1 MSEVTTNQVAE
12 LIAQLAAMT
21 AAASITPQ
29 TVAAVLEKM
38 RNLND
43 QEREKVIAVAEAYIE
58 EIQNT
63 GIPAE
68 KVLMPEDSNALLEF
82 ARIAT
87 EFSKRIEYLE
97 LSTFDTTQPLPMAK
111 NYLYNSKPVQSVFG
125 DREEGGVYL
134 AFSIGHEN
142 NEGWEAYNHTV
153 MLFLSEASAPTVF
166 LYSSTFNTGEDNL
179 TDDEDSAA
187 MALGAGLATIS
198 RAGLMSEQ
206 DKVNMNALLT
216 EVFPIKVA
224 IASSNAGTR
233 ENGTAVTP
241 LIELDITRRG
251 NDVAASANV
260 EVTPADGSL
269 SQDKKTYT
277 GALISSGTKT
287 YQIAVTQGGQTVN
300 APAQTF
306 SFLNYRYYGAVSSK
320 PANADAV
327 KTLCQNGTLTKQLSS
342 STTMGKTALAASKYF
357 VFVIPTTTPNL
368 IVKNANSGGTV
379 DNAGSGTFEL
389 ARVNGTA
396 TLNYKYVIVPASSNA
411 WNFEITN

>member
-97 LSTFDTTQPLPMAK
+97 LSTFDTTQPLPLAK

-166 LYSSTFNTGEDNL
+166 VYSSTFNTGEDNL

-198 RAGLMSEQ
+198 RAGLMSEA
-206 DKVNMNALLT
+206 DKVLVTNFPPKVDENSSGIESKVNALIDAVTIIIQNVVFHSGVPWGIPQQLLT
-216 EVFPIKVA
+216 DLSLVRIGG
-224 IASSNAGTR
+224 GTTSTSKC
-233 ENGTAVTP
+233 GTAVCGRA
-241 LIELDITRRG
+241 ICGYI
-251 NDVAASANV
+251 
-260 EVTPADGSL
+260 
-269 SQDKKTYT
+269 
-277 GALISSGTKT
+277 
-287 YQIAVTQGGQTVN
+287 
-300 APAQTF
+300 
-306 SFLNYRYYGAVSSK
+306 
-320 PANADAV
+320 
-327 KTLCQNGTLTKQLSS
+327 
-342 STTMGKTALAASKYF
+342 
-357 VFVIPTTTPNL
+357 
-368 IVKNANSGGTV
+368 
-379 DNAGSGTFEL
+379 
-389 ARVNGTA
+389 
-396 TLNYKYVIVPASSNA
+396 
-411 WNFEITN
+411 